1 MASMFEILMNLPLFR
16 GVSHEKLAQVVGEA
30 KFHFLKYP
38 AGELVVREGES
49 CTHIAFV
56 ISGAVRTTI
65 ENSTGRFSVSQ
76 TLTAPAVI
84 APQFLFGRKTAYPG
98 TAEALEPTGILK
110 ISKNDYI
117 NILNSDHVFLF
128 NYLNILSVGAQTSM
142 TGLMSLTSGSIDE
155 RIAYWI
161 VALTQSGGKDIK
173 LTCRKRDLCS
183 LFGSQ
188 RATFEN
194 ALSSMKD
201 RGLIDYTN
209 KELSVLNRSGLL
221 ALLVNN
227 AETREDEPDIF
238 TE

>member
-1 MASMFEILMNLPLFR
+1 M
-16 GVSHEKLAQVVGEA
+16 
-30 KFHFLKYP
+30 
-38 AGELVVREGES
+38 
-49 CTHIAFV
+49 

-65 ENSTGRFSVSQ
+65 ENSTGRFAVSQ
-76 TLTAPAVI
+76 TLAAPAVI

-98 TAEALEPTGILK
+98 TAEAIEPTGILK

-128 NYLNILSVGAQTSM
+128 NFLNTLSVSAQTSM

-161 VALTQSGGKDIK
+161 IALTQSGGKDIK

-188 RATFEN
+188 RATFEST
-194 ALSSMKD
+194 LESMKE

-209 KELSVLNRSGLL
+209 KELSVLSRPGLL

-227 AETREDEPDIF
+227 SESKEDEPGD
-238 TE
+238 

>member
-16 GVSHEKLAQVVGEA
+16 GVSHDKLAQVVGEA

-38 AGELVVREGES
+38 AGEPVVREGEN
-49 CTHIAFV
+49 CTHITFV

-65 ENSTGRFSVSQ
+65 ENPTGRFAVSQ

-84 APQFLFGRKTAYPG
+84 APQFLFGRKTTYPG
-98 TAEALEPTGILK
+98 TAEAIEPTGILK

-117 NILNSDHVFLF
+117 NILNRDHVFLF
-128 NYLNILSVGAQTSM
+128 NYLNTLSVSAQTAIS
-142 TGLMSLTSGSIDE
+142 GLMSLTSGSIEE

-161 VALTQSGGKDIK
+161 VALTQSGGKDIT

-183 LFGSQ
+183 LFGTQ
-188 RATFEN
+188 RATFES
-194 ALSSMKD
+194 ALASMKE

-209 KELSVLNRSGLL
+209 KELTVLSRSGLL

-227 AETREDEPDIF
+227 SESQDDND
-238 TE
+238 